1 MVNELTGKNY
11 AAQFSYR
18 NETEANAIIAR
29 EGNLLGFIGSILGKP
44 ADTTKDGDPCVL
56 DLPIV
61 GLVCGIRLG
70 QNVVCLTEKG
80 MARIPARYIIAGWHC
95 A

>member
-11 AAQFSYR
+11 ADQFSYS
-18 NETEANAIIAR
+18 NETEASALIAR
-29 EGNLLGFIGSILGKP
+29 QGNLLGFIGSILGKP

-61 GLVCGIRLG
+61 GLACGIRLG

-80 MARIPARYIIAGWHC
+80 MAQIPARYIVAGW
-95 A
+95 AV